1 MAKEKYEDLEFMTDV
16 RAAVLGGPRI
26 SANILLLSIIGFFL
40 GAGFWASV
48 AELDEV
54 TAGTGRV
61 VPSSELQVIQNL
73 EGGILEALHVREGDV
88 VRRDELLATIHN
100 PKAVGS
106 LGSGQADVFAL
117 EAKISRLTAEATG
130 EEPVFSE
137 ELQTERPDLVS
148 SEQLSYTKRKGELDA
163 AILTLNSQA
172 RQRQQE
178 LVEAQS
184 KIDQLQGSLAL
195 AREEM
200 EILRPLVEQGLKARI
215 ELIRLERQINDIAG
229 ELATTQSSMPRIR
242 AGLNEVRARIGER
255 RAAWEAEV
263 AAELVEAQGILAAA
277 SSEVDSTINLI
288 ERTEVRSP
296 VEGKVQ
302 QILITTIGGT
312 VQPGQDLIE
321 VVPIEDNLLVEAD
334 IRPADIGFLFPGQEA
349 IVKLTAYDFAIYGGL
364 NATLEQIS
372 ADTITNEEGE
382 SFYKINVRTNRD
394 FLVAK
399 DGAVLPIIPGM
410 VASVDIITGRK
421 SILSYLLKPVLRAQ
435 AEALRER

>member
-1 MAKEKYEDLEFMTDV
+1 MAKDKYEDLEFMTDV

-26 SANILLLSIIGFFL
+26 SANILLLSIIGFFV

-73 EGGILEALHVREGDV
+73 EGGILEAMHVREGDV
-88 VRRDELLATIHN
+88 VRRGELLATIHN
-100 PKAVGS
+100 PRAVGA

-117 EAKISRLTAEATG
+117 QAKIARLTAEATG
-130 EEPVFSE
+130 EEPVFPE
-137 ELQTERPDLVS
+137 ELQAERPELVS
-148 SEQLSYTKRKGELDA
+148 AEQINYRSRQNEVEA
-163 AILTLNSQA
+163 AVLTLSNQA

-178 LVEAQS
+178 VVEAQS
-184 KIDQLQGSLAL
+184 KINQLEGSLAL

-200 EILRPLVEQGLKARI
+200 NILRPLVEQGLKARI
-215 ELIRLERQINDIAG
+215 ELVRLERQVNDISG
-229 ELATTQSSMPRIR
+229 ELTTTQSSVPRIR
-242 AGLNEVRARIGER
+242 AGLNEVRARISEY
-255 RAAWEAEV
+255 RATREAEV
-263 AAELVEAQGILAAA
+263 AAELVEAQALIAGAA
-277 SSEVDSTINLI
+277 SEVTSAADQVL
-288 ERTEVRSP
+288 RTEVRSP

-302 QILITTIGGT
+302 QILINTIGGT

-321 VVPIEDNLLVEAD
+321 VVPIEDNSLVEAE

-382 SFYKINVRTNRD
+382 SFYKINVRTNRN

-410 VASVDIITGRK
+410 VAEVDILTGK
-421 SILSYLLKPVLRAQ
+421 KTVLKYLMKPILRAQ
-435 AEALRER
+435 GKALRER